1 MRGPRHELHADQARY
16 LDGVKFKPN
25 SKAYQKYQKN
35 MCNKM
40 RPRIA
45 SLLMFVR
52 AHDMSAGDGALA
64 SCDPGVPKRKSSWP
78 SRLGFAV
85 LTSASS
91 VGQSPRHLGLERKSA
106 NLFNFPGMCCKV
118 TWPIL

>member
-25 SKAYQKYQKN
+25 SKAYQKYKKN

-52 AHDMSAGDGALA
+52 AHDMSAGDGSPGCSRRTGVMRPGCAQTKVILA
-64 SCDPGVPKRKSSWP
+64 EPF
-78 SRLGFAV
+78 RLRSFDIG
-85 LTSASS
+85 
-91 VGQSPRHLGLERKSA
+91 
-106 NLFNFPGMCCKV
+106 
-118 TWPIL
+118 